1 MSSLYFS
8 TFMVNLKG
16 VIKVLH

>member
-8 TFMVNLKG
+8 KTG
-16 VIKVLH
+16 VVM